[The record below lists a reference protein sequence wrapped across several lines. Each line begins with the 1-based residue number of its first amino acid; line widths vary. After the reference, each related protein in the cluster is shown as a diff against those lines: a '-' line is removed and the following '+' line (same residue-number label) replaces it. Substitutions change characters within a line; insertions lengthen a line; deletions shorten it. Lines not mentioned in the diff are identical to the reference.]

1 VAIWENRTISSLLA
15 DISHISSQE
24 LQVLGDSSEEK
35 WIEIDLSEQKLKA
48 WQGSTLFLESL
59 ISSGLYNKTPVGE
72 YRIWYKAKYTKMEGG
87 VKGTKSYYYLPNVP
101 FAMFF
106 YGDFGI
112 HGAYWHTNFGNRMSH
127 GCVNAPTS
135 VAEKLFY
142 WTSPQLPEKKN
153 SVRSTDTNLG
163 TRVVIHD

>member
-1 VAIWENRTISSLLA
+1 
-15 DISHISSQE
+15 
-24 LQVLGDSSEEK
+24 
-35 WIEIDLSEQKLKA
+35 
-48 WQGSTLFLESL
+48 
-59 ISSGLYNKTPVGE
+59 
-72 YRIWYKAKYTKMEGG
+72 MEGG